1 MNKSTATIGTDPGA
15 SKDLAGHL
23 LFWTRFGISAGDAE
37 LASENARRLVTA
49 TRPFDPFA
57 DAAIHDTCDAYCKAG
72 HSVDCDVRRS
82 DLAATVCPIHPT
94 ENSPCPSCAAAYRQH
109 IALTA
114 TKNASAVALAASR
127 DMVPRPARRRPL
139 NPANSILTPAEEEQ
153 LSKRIVIGTGA
164 TFIGWSDRAA
174 YHVVAISASRRT
186 LTLARATAKLDP
198 TWKPIVA
205 PGGFVG
211 HCLNN
216 NEQRWLIEENP
227 NGDRV
232 TVRLHKN
239 GQWRAANGNRYS
251 IGEAR
256 EFHDYNF

>member
-57 DAAIHDTCDAYCKAG
+57 DAAIHDTCDVYCKAG

-82 DLAATVCPIHPT
+82 DLAI
-94 ENSPCPSCAAAYRQH
+94 
-109 IALTA
+109 
-114 TKNASAVALAASR
+114 AASR
-127 DMVPRPARRRPL
+127 DMKPRPARRRPL

-186 LTLARATAKLDP
+186 LTLARATARLDP

-239 GQWRAANGNRYS
+239 GQWREANGNRYT